1 MSSRR
6 QAIEYPI
13 DHTVITALEK
23 ISGIR
28 ADWGTI
34 IDEELEMNRSDKA
47 AAVEQIFLE
56 LLPEYEW
63 TAQDM
68 TLLQQLPSIEE
79 WIEFFEGLCDQQG
92 AEEEPMFTFN
102 FS

>member
-1 MSSRR
+1 MSSQQR
-6 QAIEYPI
+6 EI
-13 DHTVITALEK
+13 DHVVITTLEK
-23 ISGIR
+23 RSGIR

-34 IDEELEMNRSDKA
+34 ISEELEMTRADKA
-47 AAVEQIFLE
+47 DAVEDIFLN

-68 TLLQQLPSIEE
+68 TLLQRLPSIEE